1 MCVFVCVVWFGDV
14 CWPAQIPLFFVR
26 FSVGYFNYR
35 YFCNFLLFVD
45 TGMFYG
51 AAITYRPF
59 RNLSGP
65 LYRSQFQE
73 FRKTRTWTRL
83 YPMVPFAKDR
93 LAISLSFM
101 LCLAI
106 GIAVACL
113 GGFHLYLLLTGQTTI
128 EFHGNFVNKRKAARL
143 DKKFKNPYD
152 LGYNRN
158 FQQVYGTQNV
168 FKALFV
174 PSRREPEFLP
184 LPMSGE
190 EGKRVRYRCRTSAD
204 DDTVPLKGNESIV

>member
-1 MCVFVCVVWFGDV
+1 
-14 CWPAQIPLFFVR
+14 
-26 FSVGYFNYR
+26 
-35 YFCNFLLFVD
+35 
-45 TGMFYG
+45 
-51 AAITYRPF
+51 
-59 RNLSGP
+59 
-65 LYRSQFQE
+65 
-73 FRKTRTWTRL
+73 
-83 YPMVPFAKDR
+83 MVPFAKDR

-152 LGYNRN
+152 LGYKRN